1 MVLPGLLVA
10 GVSFATFRGLHRGLA
25 PLSCPAP
32 ARTRWKWRNPCTSLV
47 HSLLAGSGALLGL
60 PWCPQMAVDPIRGH
74 SPAALV
80 LVSASF
86 GYFLADGPDLLRNQT
101 LRQAWELLGHHA
113 PVMSCLGV
121 AVVSGRYVGFAVVS
135 LLLELNS
142 ACLHVRQLLLL
153 AGRAP
158 PSAFR
163 LASRASLAT
172 LPLLRLAPLGWMSH
186 WLPQQQPDTVPSAL
200 RALGGGGLL
209 IVGLRSIVLAVRLL
223 VSDCLRSPPAP
234 PGPRSHRG

>member
-47 HSLLAGSGALLGL
+47 HSLLAGSGALLGCGDQGNQ
-60 PWCPQMAVDPIRGH
+60 WARTH
-74 SPAALV
+74 SAL
-80 LVSASF
+80 LS
-86 GYFLADGPDLLRNQT
+86 
-101 LRQAWELLGHHA
+101 
-113 PVMSCLGV
+113 
-121 AVVSGRYVGFAVVS
+121 
-135 LLLELNS
+135 
-142 ACLHVRQLLLL
+142 HVCQLLLL
-153 AGRAP
+153 AGRPAAP

-234 PGPRSHRG
+234 PLVPGATEGKRAREPCL